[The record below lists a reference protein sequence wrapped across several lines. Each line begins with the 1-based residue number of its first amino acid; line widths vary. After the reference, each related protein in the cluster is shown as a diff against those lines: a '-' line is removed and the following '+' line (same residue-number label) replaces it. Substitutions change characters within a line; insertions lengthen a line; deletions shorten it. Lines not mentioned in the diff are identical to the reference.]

1 MMDIYIKVAAG
12 ILITSVIGLILSKE
26 NPDLSLLLTIL
37 VCCMVV
43 ISAISYLIPVTDFL
57 KRLINVGNLSS
68 DLLSILLKVAGIG
81 FISQIA
87 EFICADAGNRALQ
100 KALQMITTS
109 VILFISVPLME
120 QILSLIE
127 KILGEV

>member
-12 ILITSVIGLILSKE
+12 ILITSVVGLILSKE
-26 NPDLSLLLTIL
+26 NPDLSLLLTLL

-57 KRLINVGNLSS
+57 KRLVNVGNLNN
-68 DLLSILLKVAGIG
+68 DLLNILLKVAGIG

-87 EFICADAGNRALQ
+87 EFICVDAGNRALQ

>member
-12 ILITSVIGLILSKE
+12 ILITSVVGLILSKE
-26 NPDLSLLLTIL
+26 NPDLSLLLTLL

-57 KRLINVGNLSS
+57 KRLVNVGNLNN
-68 DLLSILLKVAGIG
+68 DLLNILLKVAGIG

-87 EFICADAGNRALQ
+87 EFICVDAGNRTLQ